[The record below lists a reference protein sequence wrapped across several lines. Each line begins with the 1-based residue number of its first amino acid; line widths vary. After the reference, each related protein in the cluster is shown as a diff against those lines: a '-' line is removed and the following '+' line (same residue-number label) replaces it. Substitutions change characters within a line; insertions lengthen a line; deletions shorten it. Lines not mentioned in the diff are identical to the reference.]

1 MRNEKAQPVSQDGH
15 GNWDG
20 TGCVKLLRKCQMQT
34 SEPLLSSHIW
44 LAALTVPLAF
54 GLFVSEV
61 FLYRMGVL
69 DDVAFL
75 RE

>member
-1 MRNEKAQPVSQDGH
+1 MCEIAPKVSNADLGA
-15 GNWDG
+15 
-20 TGCVKLLRKCQMQT
+20 T
-34 SEPLLSSHIW
+34 SSSHIR
-44 LAALTVPLAF
+44 LVALTVPLAF

-61 FLYRMGVL
+61 FLYGMGVL